1 MSDKV
6 KQCLTIKKII
16 LFLINMQS
24 TKKEI
29 QIAFRVDIE
38 TRNALQLLADNDK
51 RKLSDFIRIQ
61 LEKVLEANQSKK
73 SKVNYKTKC
82 VA

>member
-38 TRNALQLLADNDK
+38 TRNALQQLADNGK

-61 LEKVLEANQSKK
+61 LEKVLEDNQSKK
-73 SKVNYKTKC
+73 KKSKL
-82 VA
+82 

>member
-1 MSDKV
+1 
-6 KQCLTIKKII
+6 
-16 LFLINMQS
+16 MQS

-61 LEKVLEANQSKK
+61 LEKVLEDNQSKK
-73 SKVNYKTKC
+73 KKSKL
-82 VA
+82 

>member
-1 MSDKV
+1 
-6 KQCLTIKKII
+6 
-16 LFLINMQS
+16 LINMQS

-61 LEKVLEANQSKK
+61 LEKVLEDNQSKK
-73 SKVNYKTKC
+73 KKSKL
-82 VA
+82 

>member
-1 MSDKV
+1 LSDKV

-61 LEKVLEANQSKK
+61 LEKVLEDNQSKK
-73 SKVNYKTKC
+73 KKSKL
-82 VA
+82 

>member
-61 LEKVLEANQSKK
+61 LEKVLEDNQSKK
-73 SKVNYKTKC
+73 KKTKL
-82 VA
+82 

>member
-61 LEKVLEANQSKK
+61 LEKVLEADQSKK
-73 SKVNYKTKC
+73 KKSKL
-82 VA
+82 

>member
-1 MSDKV
+1 
-6 KQCLTIKKII
+6 
-16 LFLINMQS
+16 LINMQS

-61 LEKVLEANQSKK
+61 LEKVLEDNQSKK
-73 SKVNYKTKC
+73 KKTKL
-82 VA
+82 

>member
-24 TKKEI
+24 PKKEI

-61 LEKVLEANQSKK
+61 LEKVLEDNQSKK
-73 SKVNYKTKC
+73 KKSKL
-82 VA
+82 

>member
-1 MSDKV
+1 LSDKV

-61 LEKVLEANQSKK
+61 LEKVLEDNQSKK
-73 SKVNYKTKC
+73 KKTKL
-82 VA
+82 

>member
-61 LEKVLEANQSKK
+61 LEKVLEDNQSKK
-73 SKVNYKTKC
+73 KKSKL
-82 VA
+82 